1 MKRKYKKCSICSE
14 EFVGYGNNAYPVN
27 EGRCCDQ
34 CNDSSVIP
42 ARLGIAI
49 NNNIETHI
57 KRIEAAV
64 ESYSVEYLNHT
75 HDPAFALMMSLPE
88 NRQHIIRIGAS
99 ILCARW
105 EVGYPGG
112 SFAQAV
118 SNNNLSEAF
127 GRADSVNVNCIRFYV
142 TLLYNQR
149 YVD

>member
-1 MKRKYKKCSICSE
+1 MECSICSE
-14 EFVGYGNNAYPVN
+14 EIAGYGNNAEPVN

-34 CNDSSVIP
+34 CNSTSVIP

-49 NNNIETHI
+49 GNSTEDHI
-57 KRIEAAV
+57 RRIEAAV
-64 ESYSVEYLNHT
+64 ERYSVEYLNT
-75 HDPAFALMMSLPE
+75 ANDPAFALMASLPE
-88 NRQHIIRIGAS
+88 NRQHIVRIGAS
-99 ILCARW
+99 ILCTRW

-118 SNNNLSEAF
+118 CNNNLSETF
-127 GRADSVNVNCIRFYV
+127 GRADSVNLNCIRFYV